1 MAEDNNMLTFGG
13 HLEVLRKMFIRILV
27 VAGVLAVV
35 IFCFKTE
42 VFTFLLAPS
51 EWDFCTYRWI
61 EGSVRVFGMDFHFGK
76 YHVD

>member
-42 VFTFLLAPS
+42 VFCWLQVSGISALIAGLKI
-51 EWDFCTYRWI
+51 R
-61 EGSVRVFGMDFHFGK
+61 
-76 YHVD
+76 